1 MKAFVGNPFMKGMRV
16 MNSILELKG
25 LSKFYH
31 GVIALNKVSCTFD
44 KGEIHALIGENG
56 AGKSTLI
63 KSVSGAVQFD
73 EGSVVIDGK
82 EFSSVQPNDAI
93 ENGIAVIYQEFCL
106 IPSMS
111 VAENI
116 FVGQKIGGKNLVNI
130 ELMHQKA
137 ADIFKQLG
145 ADIDSHAMVAT
156 LSTAQQQLVEIAK
169 AVSRNAKVLFMDEPS
184 ATLAMAEVDAMFKIM
199 RALKERGVTI
209 IYVSHRLDEVFEI
222 CDKVTIMRDGE
233 YVVTKQIEDITR
245 KELINYMV
253 GRELD
258 ATCPIRTNKI
268 GKIALEAK
276 NITGNS
282 VQNISL
288 KVHHGEVLGIA
299 GLVGSGRSEFAKVLY
314 GAAKKESGQI
324 IIDGKEVT
332 IKSPGEAIEQGIGLI
347 PEDRKTEGLLLEY
360 PIDWNIS
367 LMCLKRLSKHAIIQN
382 DKVNE
387 TVMKYFDRMGIKAP
401 SVHNLA
407 KSLSGGN
414 QQKVVVA
421 KTLAAETKIIIFD
434 EPTRGIDVGAKREIY
449 QLMNELAAEGNA
461 IIMISSD
468 MEEVLGMSDRIVV
481 FHEGKVSGELDKK
494 DFSQNNVMTL
504 ASGL

>member
-1 MKAFVGNPFMKGMRV
+1 MSDDPFVKGMKAMG
-16 MNSILELKG
+16 SILELKG

-31 GVIALNKVSCTFD
+31 GVIALNKISCKFD

-63 KSVSGAVQFD
+63 KSVSGAIQFD
-73 EGSVVIDGK
+73 EGSIVIDGK
-82 EFSSVQPNDAI
+82 EFSRIRPNDAI
-93 ENGIAVIYQEFCL
+93 QNGIAVIYQEFCL

-116 FVGQKIGGKNLVNI
+116 FIGQKIGGKNLVDI
-130 ELMHQKA
+130 EQMHEKSRE
-137 ADIFKQLG
+137 IFQQLG
-145 ADIDSHAMVAT
+145 ADIDTHAMVSS

-184 ATLAMAEVDAMFKIM
+184 ATLAMAEVNAMFKIM
-199 RALKERGVTI
+199 RTLKEKGVTI
-209 IYVSHRLDEVFEI
+209 IYVSHRLDEIFEI
-222 CDKVTIMRDGE
+222 CDKVTVMRDGE
-233 YVVTKQIEDITR
+233 YITTKGIDSITR

-258 ATCPIRTNKI
+258 ATCPVRNNKI
-268 GKIALEAK
+268 GDVALEARGV
-276 NITGNS
+276 TGNG
-282 VQNISL
+282 VFDISL
-288 KVHHGEVLGIA
+288 EVRHGEVLGIA

-314 GAAKKESGQI
+314 GAAKREAGQVL
-324 IIDGKEVT
+324 IDGKET
-332 IKSPGEAIEQGIGLI
+332 FIKSPGEAIRQGIGLI

-367 LMCLKRLSKHAIIQN
+367 LMCLKRLSKHFIIQK

-387 TVMKYFDRMGIKAP
+387 TVMKYFMRMGVKAP

-468 MEEVLGMSDRIVV
+468 MEEVLGMSDRIIV
-481 FHEGKVSGELDKK
+481 FHEGKVSGQLDKK

>member
-1 MKAFVGNPFMKGMRV
+1 MG
-16 MNSILELKG
+16 SILELRG

-31 GVIALNKVSCTFD
+31 GVIALNKVSCKFD

-63 KSVSGAVQFD
+63 KSVSGAIPFD
-73 EGSVVIDGK
+73 EGSIVIDGK
-82 EFSSVQPNDAI
+82 EFSRIRPNDAI

-116 FVGQKIGGKNLVNI
+116 FIGQKIGGKNLVDI
-130 ELMHQKA
+130 EQMHEKA
-137 ADIFKQLG
+137 RGIFQQLG
-145 ADIDSHAMVAT
+145 ADIDTHAMVSS

-199 RALKERGVTI
+199 RTLKEQGVTI
-209 IYVSHRLDEVFEI
+209 IYVSHRLDEIFEV
-222 CDKVTIMRDGE
+222 CDKVSVMRDGE
-233 YVVTKQIEDITR
+233 YVTTKEIDQITR
-245 KELINYMV
+245 RELINYMV

-258 ATCPIRTNKI
+258 ATCPVRNNVI
-268 GKIALEAK
+268 GDVALEVRGV
-276 NITGNS
+276 TGNG
-282 VQNISL
+282 VFDISL
-288 KVHHGEVLGIA
+288 KVRHGEVLGIA
-299 GLVGSGRSEFAKVLY
+299 GLVGSGRSEFAKVVY
-314 GAAKKESGQI
+314 GAAKREAGQVL
-324 IIDGKEVT
+324 IDGKET
-332 IKSPGEAIEQGIGLI
+332 FIKSPGEAIRHGIGLI

-367 LMCLKRLSKHAIIQN
+367 LMCLKRLSKHFVIQN

-387 TVMKYFDRMGIKAP
+387 TVMKYFTRMGVKAP

-468 MEEVLGMSDRIVV
+468 MEEVLGMSDRIMV
-481 FHEGKVSGELDKK
+481 FHEGRVSGQLEKK
-494 DFSQNNVMTL
+494 DFSQNNVMAL

>member
-1 MKAFVGNPFMKGMRV
+1 MG
-16 MNSILELKG
+16 SILALKE

-31 GVIALNKVSCTFD
+31 GVIALNKVSCSFE

-63 KSVSGAVQFD
+63 KSVSGAIQFD
-73 EGSVVIDGK
+73 EGSIVIDGK
-82 EFSSVQPNDAI
+82 EFSSIKPGEAI
-93 ENGIAVIYQEFCL
+93 DNGIAVIYQELCL
-106 IPSMS
+106 IPSMC

-116 FVGQKIGGKNLVNI
+116 FIGQKIGGKSLVDI
-130 ELMHQKA
+130 EKMHKRSA
-137 ADIFKQLG
+137 EIFGQLG
-145 ADIDSHAMVAT
+145 VDIDTHTMVSD

-169 AVSRNAKVLFMDEPS
+169 AVSRNAKVIFMDEPS
-184 ATLAMAEVDAMFKIM
+184 ATLAMAEVEAMFKIT
-199 RALKERGVTI
+199 RSLKEKGVTI
-209 IYVSHRLDEVFEI
+209 IYVSHRLDEIFEI

-233 YVVTKQIEDITR
+233 YITTKKIEDITR

-258 ATCPIRTNKI
+258 AACPSRNNPI
-268 GKIALEAK
+268 GDVALEVK
-276 NITGNS
+276 NISGNG
-282 VQNISL
+282 VRDISL
-288 KVHHGEVLGIA
+288 KVNHGEVLGIA
-299 GLVGSGRSEFAKVLY
+299 GLVGSGRTEFAKVLY

-324 IIDGKEVT
+324 FIDGKEVT
-332 IKSPGEAIEQGIGLI
+332 VKSPEEAIAHGIGLI
-347 PEDRKTEGLLLEY
+347 PEDRKNEGLLLEY

-367 LMCLKRLSKHAIIQN
+367 LMCLKRLSKHFVIQN
-382 DKVNE
+382 DKVKE
-387 TVMKYFDRMGIKAP
+387 TVMKYFDRMGVKSP

-421 KTLAAETKIIIFD
+421 KTLAAQTSIIIFD
-434 EPTRGIDVGAKREIY
+434 EPTRGIDVGAKWEIY

-468 MEEVLGMSDRIVV
+468 MEEVLGMSDRIIV
-481 FHEGKVSGELDKK
+481 FHEGKVSGELDKEN
-494 DFSQNNVMTL
+494 FSQSNVMTY

>member
-1 MKAFVGNPFMKGMRV
+1 MS
-16 MNSILELKG
+16 SIFELKN

-31 GVIALNKVSCTFD
+31 GVIALNKVSFGFER
-44 KGEIHALIGENG
+44 GEIHGLIGENG

-63 KSVSGAVQFD
+63 KSSSGAIQFD
-73 EGSVVIDGK
+73 EGSIVINGK
-82 EFSSVQPNDAI
+82 EFLSIKPDEAI

-116 FVGQKIGGKNLVNI
+116 FIGQKIGSKNLVDI
-130 ELMHQKA
+130 ELMHKKA
-137 ADIFKQLG
+137 AEIFKKLG
-145 ADIDSHAMVAT
+145 TDIDTHIMVSA

-184 ATLAMAEVDAMFKIM
+184 ATLAMTEVKAMFEIM
-199 RALKERGVTI
+199 KTLKKQGVTI
-209 IYVSHRLDEVFEI
+209 IYVSHRLDEIFEI
-222 CDKVTIMRDGE
+222 CDKVSVMRDGE
-233 YVVTKQIEDITR
+233 YIITKEINEITR

-258 ATCPIRTNKI
+258 TTCPVRNNEI
-268 GKIALEAK
+268 GEIALEAK
-276 NITGNS
+276 HITGNG
-282 VQNISL
+282 VFDISL
-288 KVHHGEVLGIA
+288 NVHHGEILGIA

-324 IIDGKEVT
+324 LIDGKEVT
-332 IKSPGEAIEQGIGLI
+332 IKSPGEAIDKGIGLI

-367 LMCLKRLSKHAIIQN
+367 LMCLKRLSKHFVIQN
-382 DKVNE
+382 DKVDQI
-387 TVMKYFDRMGIKAP
+387 VMKYFKRMGVKAP
-401 SVHNLA
+401 SIHNLA

-421 KTLAAETKIIIFD
+421 KTLAAETNIIIFD
-434 EPTRGIDVGAKREIY
+434 EPTRGIDVGAKWEIY
-449 QLMNELAAEGNA
+449 QLMNELTAEGNA

-468 MEEVLGMSDRIVV
+468 MEEVLGMSDRIVI
-481 FHEGKVSGELDKK
+481 FHEGKVSGELEKQA
-494 DFSQNNVMTL
+494 FSQSSVMTY

>member
-1 MKAFVGNPFMKGMRV
+1 M
-16 MNSILELKG
+16 STILELKQ

-31 GVIALNKVSCTFD
+31 GVIALNKVSCSFD
-44 KGEIHALIGENG
+44 KGEIHALVGENG

-63 KSVSGAVQFD
+63 KSVSGAIPFD
-73 EGSVVIDGK
+73 EGIVTIDGK
-82 EFSSVQPNDAI
+82 EFSSIQPHEAI
-93 ENGIAVIYQEFCL
+93 ENGISVIYQEFCL

-111 VAENI
+111 VAENV
-116 FVGQKIGGKNLVNI
+116 FVGQKIGEKKLVDM
-130 ELMHQKA
+130 ELMHTKA
-137 ADIFKQLG
+137 RAIFDELG
-145 ADIDSHAMVAT
+145 AAIDTHEMVGN

-184 ATLAMAEVDAMFKIM
+184 ATLAMAEVEAMFRIM
-199 RALKERGVTI
+199 RTLKEKGVTI
-209 IYVSHRLDEVFEI
+209 IYVSHRLDEIFEI
-222 CDKVTIMRDGE
+222 CDRVTVMRDGE
-233 YVVTKQIEDITR
+233 YIITKNINQITR
-245 KELINYMV
+245 KELIHHMV
-253 GRELD
+253 GREID
-258 ATCPIRTNKI
+258 SVCPVRNHKV
-268 GKIALEAK
+268 GSIALEAR
-276 NITGNS
+276 NITGNGVYDISFS
-282 VQNISL
+282 VR
-288 KVHHGEVLGIA
+288 HGEVLGIA

-314 GAAKKESGQI
+314 GAAKKESGQVF
-324 IIDGKEVT
+324 IDGHEVS
-332 IKSPGEAIEQGIGLI
+332 IQSPGEAVKQGIGLI
-347 PEDRKTEGLLLEY
+347 PEDRKAEGLLLEY

-367 LMCLKRLSKHAIIQN
+367 LMCLKRLSKHTVIQN
-382 DKVNE
+382 NKVE
-387 TVMKYFDRMGIKAP
+387 EIVRKYFNRMKIKAP
-401 SVHNLA
+401 GIHSLA

-481 FHEGKVSGELDKK
+481 FHEGRISGQLEKE
-494 DFSQNNVMTL
+494 DFSQSNVMMF